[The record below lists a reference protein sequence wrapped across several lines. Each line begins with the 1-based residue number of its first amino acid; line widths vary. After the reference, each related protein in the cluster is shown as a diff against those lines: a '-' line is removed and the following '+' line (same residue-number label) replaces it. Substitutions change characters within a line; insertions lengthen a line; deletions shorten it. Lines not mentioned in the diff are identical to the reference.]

1 MKKSKKKSKNFNL
14 TRRQVLKA
22 GLYGGAALLV
32 PFKWTPKASALVP
45 PSSYLDPLTQ
55 PKFQIE
61 VPNALAPSFK
71 YPKISLPRRD
81 LYRVGAF
88 QTQQALGLVKPGT
101 TTKLNTKLFA
111 YGSNRWNVTYPGRTF
126 EVQSNRPANVLWTND
141 LYEIRNRRIRPL
153 NHFLPVDETLHW
165 AYDDM
170 NMRFGTNYTLE
181 KNGVPIVPHVHGG
194 HSESDSDGN
203 PEYWFSPLWK
213 ARGPRWVKKT
223 YTYHNDQEAGTIWYH
238 DHSLGIT
245 RLNVYSGMAG
255 FYIIRD
261 DKDTGKPDNPF
272 GLPAYPYENALAI
285 QDRSFDA
292 EGQLTLPY
300 TPEEVGEIFDYD
312 DEVIAGLPP
321 ITAAA
326 EFFGDHILVNG
337 VIWPKMTVEPRQY
350 RLRLL
355 NGSDSRFYIF
365 KFSNDMPFW
374 QIGTDDGF
382 MRKAVKISQLTMG
395 PGERADII
403 VDFTGLKGQQ
413 IRLINIGPDDPFGG
427 GTPDEDFDLADP
439 ETTGRIMQFEVSK
452 DLDESVQRANT
463 FDTNTE
469 LRTSEFGIP
478 GTVKRTRQ
486 LGLFE
491 GMDEYGR
498 LQPLLG
504 ARPTPGDN
512 IRSLGWFEP
521 ITENPGL
528 NDIEIWEVFNATGDA
543 HPFHVHLVAF
553 EVLNRQIADIETV
566 VVEQPQHNKKVG
578 IGNEIK
584 NITLGAMRP
593 PEPNERGPKDVVL
606 ALPGEVTRIKMKFDR
621 PGRYVHHC
629 HILSHE
635 DHEMMRPYHVGPGA

>member
-1 MKKSKKKSKNFNL
+1 MKKSKNFNL

-45 PSSYLDPLTQ
+45 PSTYLDPLTQ
-55 PKFQIE
+55 PKFRIE

-71 YPKISLPRRD
+71 YPKISLPNRD
-81 LYRVGAF
+81 LYRVGTF

-101 TTKLNTKLFA
+101 TTQLNTKLFA
-111 YGSNRWNVTYPGRTF
+111 YGTTRWNSTYPGRTF

-141 LYEIRNRRIRPL
+141 LYEIRNRRITPL

-165 AYDDM
+165 AYGDS
-170 NMRFGTNYTLE
+170 NMRLGTNFSLA
-181 KNGVPIVPHVHGG
+181 KDGVPIVPHVHGG

-223 YTYHNDQEAGTIWYH
+223 YNYDNDQEAGTIWYH

-272 GLPAYPYENALAI
+272 GLPAYPYENALAV

-300 TPEEVGEIFDYD
+300 TPEEVGEIFEYPQ
-312 DEVIAGLPP
+312 EVIDELPTP
-321 ITAAA
+321 TAAA

-337 VIWPKMTVEPRQY
+337 VIWPKMTVEPRKY

-365 KFSNDMPFW
+365 KFNNNMRFW

-382 MRKAVKISQLTMG
+382 LRKPVGLRRLTMG

-403 VDFTGLKGQQ
+403 VDFSGHTDEK
-413 IRLINIGPDDPFGG
+413 ITLINIGPDEPFGG
-427 GTPDEDFDLADP
+427 GIPPADERADRQ
-439 ETTGRIMQFEVSK
+439 TTGRIMRFNVSK
-452 DLDESVQRANT
+452 PLDTSVPDAFDLT
-463 FDTNTE
+463 TE
-469 LRTSEFGIP
+469 LSTRYRVRGPVT
-478 GTVKRTRQ
+478 RTRQ

-504 ARPTPGDN
+504 AKGSETYPNN

-528 NDIEIWEVFNATGDA
+528 NDIEIWEVFNATVDA

-553 EVLNRQIADIETV
+553 EVLNRESFTATATEVT
-566 VVEQPQHNKKVG
+566 QPQHNGKEGK
-578 IGNEIK
+578 GNVLSDIV
-584 NITLGAMRP
+584 LGGDARNP
-593 PEPNERGPKDVVL
+593 AANERGPKDVVL